1 MSSTEPENEGENR
14 DDVIAGEFVL
24 GVLSAID
31 RAAVQSRLKS
41 DQAFARKVAHW
52 EQHFSALNDDYEAV
66 APPAQVFSTIEK
78 RLFEGSV
85 PAKVGLWSSLVFWR
99 SLAFASLLVVAGIGL
114 YETGMFT
121 PVQTSKPLVAQLM
134 SENGNINLVALYD
147 DQSGIVKLT
156 PAAAGKPDEKSLEL
170 WLIDGDNP
178 AVSLGVLPSSGD
190 GEVKIPP
197 AFRNKITEGMVFA
210 ISLEPF
216 GGSPT
221 GKATGPVLAVGKAQ
235 SL

>member
-1 MSSTEPENEGENR
+1 MSSTEPENEGANR
-14 DDVIAGEFVL
+14 DNIIAGEFVL
-24 GVLSAID
+24 GVLSAKD
-31 RAAVQSRLKS
+31 RASVQARLKS

-52 EQHFSALNDDYEAV
+52 EQHFSALNDDYADA
-66 APPAQVFSTIEK
+66 APPAHVFSTIEK
-78 RLFEGSV
+78 RLFEGTA
-85 PAKVGLWSSLVFWR
+85 PANVSLWSSLLFWR
-99 SLAFASLLVVAGIGL
+99 SLSFASLAIVAGLGL
-114 YETGMFT
+114 LQLGLFT
-121 PVQTSKPLVAQLM
+121 PVTTSKPLVAQLK

-147 DQSGIVKLT
+147 NQSGIVKLT

-170 WLIDGDNP
+170 WLIDGDKP

-197 AFRNKITEGMVFA
+197 AFRNKITDGIVLA
-210 ISLEPF
+210 VSLEPF

-221 GKATGPVLAVGKAQ
+221 GKATGPILAVGKAQ